1 MSAVK
6 KLIFSAAASLLFR
19 LFVVP
24 FLERMNVVESLGG
37 SATVIAVA
45 VFSVSASG
53 LIAEACSWVI
63 SNRRGPLWRTVKNSA
78 EISSPDKPTTVAATS
93 SESEQPTPTATSGE
107 YDLLVA
113 RIEALETR
121 LKEMNNG
128 KPEQGV
134 AAPAPMV
141 VTATTK
147 ATSPTQAQQA
157 QKKNHVEVLLGGA
170 S

>member
-6 KLIFSAAASLLFR
+6 KLIFSAAASLLFL

-24 FLERMNVVESLGG
+24 LLGRMNVVESVGG
-37 SATVIAVA
+37 TATVIVVA

-53 LIAEACSWVI
+53 LIAEACSWII
-63 SNRRGPLWRTVKNSA
+63 SERKGPLWRTVTNASK
-78 EISSPDKPTTVAATS
+78 ITSPEQPAPVAATS
-93 SESEQPTPTATSGE
+93 PEPNQATPAATSGE
-107 YDLLVA
+107 NDLVA

-121 LKEMNNG
+121 LKEMN
-128 KPEQGV
+128 KPEQQAV
-134 AAPAPMV
+134 APPPAV
-141 VTATTK
+141 VTAGPK
-147 ATSPTQAQQA
+147 VATPSPNQQQQ